1 MTVECKTNRNRP
13 GETLSLF
20 DDKGG
25 LDVADGF
32 RVEISA
38 KWFRDCAEEM
48 AEEITTADSNP
59 RNYNRLLRLD
69 NISSEGERQRESRF

>member
-1 MTVECKTNRNRP
+1 MTVECKSSRNCP

-25 LDVADGF
+25 LDVAGGF

-38 KWFRDCAEEM
+38 KWLRDCAEEM
-48 AEEITTADSNP
+48 VEEITTADSNP
-59 RNYNRLLRLD
+59 RNYNRLLRPD
-69 NISSEGERQRESRF
+69 NISEERERESRF